1 MKLCILWQSLWVLD
15 RSGAQNIALI
25 SKQLA
30 ATLAGGLKKVI
41 TDADN
46 FRCTFPLN
54 LSVTTKSLSTWGSHS
69 YRKFVYHIKWA
80 AGFASMTTKL
90 SNQQTNSV

>member
-15 RSGAQNIALI
+15 RSGAQNIGLI
-25 SKQLA
+25 SKQFA

-46 FRCTFPLN
+46 FRCTYIP
-54 LSVTTKSLSTWGSHS
+54 S
-69 YRKFVYHIKWA
+69 
-80 AGFASMTTKL
+80 
-90 SNQQTNSV
+90 